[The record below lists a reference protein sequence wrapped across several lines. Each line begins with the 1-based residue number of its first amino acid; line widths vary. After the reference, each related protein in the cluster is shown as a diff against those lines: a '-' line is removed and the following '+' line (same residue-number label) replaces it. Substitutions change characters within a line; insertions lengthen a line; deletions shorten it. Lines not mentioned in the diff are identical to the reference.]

1 MLTTSAKLSETTQT
15 LNEKLQEENEYTK
28 FEIEKFTTHLAKS
41 REQNMKQLGFLSGNF
56 TEVINGVKRDVTLLK
71 NAKSENDENLES
83 LNIRLEDVESQP
95 VATPGKWESDVR
107 DLSLT
112 YY

>member
-15 LNEKLQEENEYTK
+15 LNEKIQEENEYTK

-71 NAKSENDENLES
+71 NAKSENDENMEG
-83 LNIRLEDVESQP
+83 LNIRLEEVESQP
-95 VATPGKWESDVR
+95 VATPGKWLGEVTDF
-107 DLSLT
+107 SLT
-112 YY
+112 